1 MGQSVHIEIEV
12 LATKDLADALKGV
25 TQLGCWSWVLS
36 YSPTQREALGF
47 NAMIEQIRPLPK
59 TLSKPI
65 QNKIESW
72 EHRQTTWWCDLEEFL
87 ALIEM
92 HGVPVEVSEWY
103 LNWGSSHLGLVGKPH
118 QLRIIIW
125 ITEGSYD

>member
-12 LATKDLADALKGV
+12 LATKDLASVFKRV
-25 TQLGCWSWVLS
+25 TQLGSWSWVMS

-59 TLSKPI
+59 TLSKSI
-65 QNKIESW
+65 QKKIDSW
-72 EHRQTTWWCDLEEFL
+72 SHQQTTWWCDLKDFL
-87 ALIEM
+87 DLIEL

-103 LNWGSSHLGLVGKPH
+103 LNWGSAHLGLIGKPH

-125 ITEGSYD
+125 IAEGSYD